1 MGGILYRLL
10 GVLELTCS
18 VTCGTWLMGAPP
30 RGTAELLTTRVGGVL
45 AIVDKLSFV
54 PC

>member
-10 GVLELTCS
+10 GVLGLTCGI
-18 VTCGTWLMGAPP
+18 TCGTGLMGAPP
-30 RGTAELLTTRVGGVL
+30 CGTAELLTTRVGGVL
-45 AIVDKLSFV
+45 PIVDKLSFV